1 MRLTPCNIHQ
11 CQTDRYREDA
21 NPSTWNT
28 TCENMHSYQQRRFQI
43 DATCKD
49 NYLLLGVSVSL
60 PLLCPAERRWGLGMK
75 EVEYSRVRVT
85 ITLQTCVDVGQE

>member
-1 MRLTPCNIHQ
+1 M
-11 CQTDRYREDA
+11 
-21 NPSTWNT
+21 
-28 TCENMHSYQQRRFQI
+28 

-75 EVEYSRVRVT
+75 EVE
-85 ITLQTCVDVGQE
+85 